1 MKKIEYTIPELT
13 PEQEQDIAWTKEE
26 VEFLPVPNWI
36 YRVACFMLRKKKL
49 TYQEVFMLVYGMN
62 KHLGEKK
69 AKEYAMQKI
78 IWIYELNNN
87 KLPEGVEH
95 ERT

>member
-13 PEQEQDIAWTKEE
+13 LEQEQDIAWTKEE
-26 VEFLPVPNWI
+26 VEFLPVPN
-36 YRVACFMLRKKKL
+36 C

-69 AKEYAMQKI
+69 AKEYAIQKI
-78 IWIYELNNN
+78 IWIYEFNNN
-87 KLPEGVEH
+87 KLPEGIEH
-95 ERT
+95 ERTYSVDCRR